1 MSLRN
6 KFSIFFKSKSL
17 VDVSSYFILSAGLI
31 DAYLWFVTSF
41 NNNLLISYNM
51 TAGYFVPSWTIT
63 ILCVMN
69 FILIKIIV
77 KWWDKV
83 P

>member
-1 MSLRN
+1 MSLKN
-6 KFSIFFKSKSL
+6 KFSIFFKSKNL
-17 VDVSSYFILSAGLI
+17 VNVSSYFILSAGLI
-31 DAYLWFVTSF
+31 DAYLWFITSF
-41 NNNLLISYNM
+41 NNNLLISYDM
-51 TAGYFVPSWTIT
+51 TKGYFVPSWIIT